1 MSHSRSTS
9 KGKDGNDDK
18 NKSQEDDNITEI
30 SLHQKDSKCSVLVCS
45 SSMSHSRSTSKDKDG
60 NDNNNKSQEDDN
72 ISEIILHQK
81 DSKCTVLVC
90 C

>member
-1 MSHSRSTS
+1 
-9 KGKDGNDDK
+9 
-18 NKSQEDDNITEI
+18 
-30 SLHQKDSKCSVLVCS
+30 
-45 SSMSHSRSTSKDKDG
+45 MSHSRSTSKDKDG

-72 ISEIILHQK
+72 ITEIILHQK